1 MTRRPPRSTL
11 TDTHLPYTT
20 LFRSD
25 PALEHRRG
33 HDLAHAVVA
42 GGEIGRAEH
51 AELLGVDGEPAA
63 VDDHRHPGAG
73 AGLLENVLV
82 LAELRARE
90 QPYRHLAV
98 GPLLDRKSVVSG
110 KSVSVRVHLGCRR
123 IIKKKNRTL
132 SIN

>member
-1 MTRRPPRSTL
+1 MIRRPPRSTR
-11 TDTHLPYTT
+11 TDTLFPYTT
-20 LFRSD
+20 LFRSLD

-63 VDDHRHPGAG
+63 VADHRHPGAG
-73 AGLLENVLV
+73 AGLPENVLV
-82 LAELRARE
+82 LAHLRARE

-98 GPLLDRKSVVSG
+98 GNLLDILPEA
-110 KSVSVRVHLGCRR
+110 VRALHT
-123 IIKKKNRTL
+123 RTL
-132 SIN
+132 SRYLAINS